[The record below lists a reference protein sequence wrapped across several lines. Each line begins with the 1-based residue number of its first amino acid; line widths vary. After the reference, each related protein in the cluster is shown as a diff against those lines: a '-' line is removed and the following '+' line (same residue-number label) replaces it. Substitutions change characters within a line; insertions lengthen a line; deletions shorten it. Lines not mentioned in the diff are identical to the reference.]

1 MMLWFN
7 RKFTP
12 ASGAT
17 LFEILIVLTI
27 LALTMSAFVGTRSA
41 PSQRLEKQRQISA
54 IIAEAASIR
63 QRAIATNQT
72 ITFPSEYVHC
82 DAKDQT
88 RFFSDGTA
96 TPEYLCLIINE
107 VQINLKV
114 DPVTGILQDMSAL

>member
-1 MMLWFN
+1 MMLWFD

-17 LFEILIVLTI
+17 LFEILIVLSI
-27 LALTMSAFVGTRSA
+27 LALTMSAFVGTRSG
-41 PSQRLEKQRQISA
+41 PSQRLETERQISA
-54 IIAEAASIR
+54 IIAEAAFLR

-72 ITFPSEYVHC
+72 VNFPSEYAHC
-82 DAKDQT
+82 DANDQT
-88 RFFSDGTA
+88 QFFSDGTA

-107 VQINLKV
+107 EQINLKV